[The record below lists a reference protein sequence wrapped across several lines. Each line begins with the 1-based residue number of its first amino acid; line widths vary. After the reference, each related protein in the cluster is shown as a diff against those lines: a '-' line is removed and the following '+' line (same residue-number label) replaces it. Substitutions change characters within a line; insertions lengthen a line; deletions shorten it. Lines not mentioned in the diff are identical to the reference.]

1 MDRVSRA
8 LAGKE
13 ILVTGATGFLGQPL
27 LEKILWSAPEV
38 ERIHVL
44 IRPKRPFG
52 GEVQTPAERLR
63 RELFQSSVFD
73 RLRYRHGEEFERFLE
88 KKLVA
93 VGGDI
98 SQERLGMDP
107 AVREDLLHRLDLI
120 INSAAVVSFDAPLDD
135 ALELNTRG
143 AGRVAEFA
151 AECDARRARPRVDR
165 LRVRRERPVD
175 PRDDPPRR
183 SPLRRS
189 LSRPRHFAIPT
200 MTSRGSRRSS
210 PACASRANGPE
221 VRRELVEALVQRRR
235 RRGGSREP
243 RREAIENLR
252 DRWIENRLVEEGMKL
267 ARERGWNDTYTY
279 TKALGEQMVAAERA
293 ATCPWRSSGRRSSSR
308 ACPSPLPDGSTGCV
322 WRIPLIAAIGKGR
335 LRSLPLDP

>member
-73 RLRYRHGEEFERFLE
+73 RLRYRYGDDFERFLE
-88 KKLVA
+88 EKLVA

-98 SQERLGMDP
+98 SQERLGMDA

-151 AECDARRARPRVDR
+151 ADCAGAALVHVSTAYVCGASDQSIPETIHHAAPHS
-165 LRVRRERPVD
+165 EEPF
-175 PRDDPPRR
+175 
-183 SPLRRS
+183 PLRGFRDPDEDTARIEQVIAGVREQGNS
-189 LSRPRHFAIPT
+189 
-200 MTSRGSRRSS
+200 
-210 PACASRANGPE
+210 PE
-221 VRRELVEALVQRRR
+221 VR
-235 RRGGSREP
+235 
-243 RREAIENLR
+243 
-252 DRWIENRLVEEGMKL
+252 
-267 ARERGWNDTYTY
+267 
-279 TKALGEQMVAAERA
+279 
-293 ATCPWRSSGRRSSSR
+293 
-308 ACPSPLPDGSTGCV
+308 
-322 WRIPLIAAIGKGR
+322 
-335 LRSLPLDP
+335 